1 MEERPARAWL
11 EEEQESELEVE
22 RPVTKAFEGGE
33 GEGARGEG
41 AGEGGARTKPSRGL
55 EPSARLSPLEVIR
68 ERDEVRNSI

>member
-41 AGEGGARTKPSRGL
+41 AGEGGQSRVGVSS
-55 EPSARLSPLEVIR
+55 PPPASRLWK
-68 ERDEVRNSI
+68 